1 MPKCEECNKFFKNE
15 RGLHIHYTKV
25 HNKGY
30 A

>member
-1 MPKCEECNKFFKNE
+1 MPKCEKCGKFFESEKA
-15 RGLHIHYTKV
+15 LHIHYTKV